1 MFLKTY
7 TKTSNKNKICNHL
20 SCRISSDRVN
30 FSHDYT
36 IPYQEDIRNM
46 TSEPERKLAAIMFTD
61 IIGHT
66 DLMQNVENKAREM
79 IQRHSDSVKPC
90 VEIRNKPDIT
100 ATYPGEKNLKMFCT
114 HYLYSLIVYPVFIF
128 YVKII
133 MIKGRA
139 KELRDSQLW

>member
-1 MFLKTY
+1 MY

-46 TSEPERKLAAIMFTD
+46 TSEPERELAAIMLAD
-61 IIGHT
+61 IVGYT
-66 DLMQNVENKAREM
+66 DLTKNVENKAREM
-79 IQRHSDSVKPC
+79 IQRHSDLMKPC
-90 VEIRNKPDIT
+90 EDIRSEPDIT
-100 ATYPGEKNLKMFCT
+100 ATYLGEKNLKMFCT